1 MREIKTISAEDL
13 NGNKIILTK
22 KSKIL
27 LDFVNEGRANKID
40 KIDKIIRNYDYHNK
54 EYKYNIHNTV
64 FSIRHFWRWQ
74 YNNSKFAYR
83 LEQNEFYE
91 PIGGLN

>member
-1 MREIKTISAEDL
+1 MKELKTISAVDL

-27 LDFVNEGRANKID
+27 LDFVNEGRTNKID
-40 KIDKIIRNYDYHNK
+40 KIDKITRSYDPWNK
-54 EYKYNIHNTV
+54 TYKYNIHNTV
-64 FSIRHFWRWQ
+64 FSIRHFWEWQ
-74 YNNSKFAYR
+74 YNKAKFNYR

>member
-1 MREIKTISAEDL
+1 MKEIKTISAEDIY
-13 NGNKIILTK
+13 GNKIILTK

-40 KIDKIIRNYDYHNK
+40 KIDKIIRNYDHRNK

-64 FSIRHFWRWQ
+64 FSIRHLWEWQ
-74 YNNSKFAYR
+74 YNNTKFDYC
-83 LEQNEFYE
+83 LEQKEFYE

>member
-13 NGNKIILTK
+13 NGNKIILNK

-27 LDFVNEGRANKID
+27 LGFVNEGRANKID
-40 KIDKIIRNYDYHNK
+40 KIDKIIRNYDYRNK

-64 FSIRHFWRWQ
+64 FSVRHFWEWQ
-74 YNNSKFAYR
+74 YNKAKYAYR
-83 LEQNEFYE
+83 LEQKEFYE

>member
-27 LDFVNEGRANKID
+27 LDFVNMGRTDKID
-40 KIDKIIRNYDYHNK
+40 KIDKIVRSYDPWNK
-54 EYKYNIHNTV
+54 VYKYNIHNKV
-64 FSIRHFWRWQ
+64 FSIRHFWEWQ
-74 YNNSKFAYR
+74 YNNAKIAYQ

>member
-1 MREIKTISAEDL
+1 MREIKTISAVDL
-13 NGNKIILTK
+13 NGNKITLNK

-27 LDFVNEGRANKID
+27 LDFVNMGRTDKID
-40 KIDKIIRNYDYHNK
+40 KIDKIIRSYDPWNK
-54 EYKYNIHNTV
+54 TYKYNIHNTV
-64 FSIRHFWRWQ
+64 FSVRHFWEWQ
-74 YNNSKFAYR
+74 YNNTKYAYR